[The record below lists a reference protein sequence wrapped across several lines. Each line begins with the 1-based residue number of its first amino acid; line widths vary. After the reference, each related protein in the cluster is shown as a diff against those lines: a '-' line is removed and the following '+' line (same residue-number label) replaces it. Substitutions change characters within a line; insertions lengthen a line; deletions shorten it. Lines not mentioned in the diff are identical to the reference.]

1 MRPFAGNVF
10 DAVQQQQQFQIIVK
24 FKCQTQ
30 KDSARLVD
38 FLYLIFGS

>member
-10 DAVQQQQQFQIIVK
+10 DAVQQQQFQNIVK